1 MFISLELKSY
11 SIFPDSMLLVSTSW
25 TYWMTISTAFSMSF
39 LSIFFYRRANEKFEH
54 ELRESQGRFARV
66 VETAQEGIVVCN
78 DNGQVSYANPALAQ
92 RLGIPQSEL
101 TGRSVMDFISPR
113 YRKIVQD
120 NVLNLKRTEVEFI
133 RPDGKRLLS
142 WMSTSPLY
150 EDRPGSK
157 AHVGLILDITESRE
171 KQRLIDRQRSQML
184 SSAKLSA
191 LGEMAAGIAHEI
203 YNPLTSIRLS
213 IGLLKRFFS
222 SANKDY
228 DKAQKTAEEME
239 TTIQRIVQIIEGLKA
254 FSQEDRAAESV
265 DVPLTKVID
274 DTLSLCRER
283 FRVHGIDL
291 TIPQVSR
298 DLTIHARPIQI
309 SQVLLNLLNN
319 SFHAVS
325 NQRDRRVV
333 IDFHV
338 IPKTK
343 MLEMSVTDN
352 GSGIPAEIRDRIFQ
366 PFFTT
371 KPAGVGTGLGLSIS
385 KGIIESHG
393 GQFSFQSKR
402 GKTTFSFTVPLGR
415 GATQTGMAA

>member
-1 MFISLELKSY
+1 
-11 SIFPDSMLLVSTSW
+11 
-25 TYWMTISTAFSMSF
+25 
-39 LSIFFYRRANEKFEH
+39 
-54 ELRESQGRFARV
+54 
-66 VETAQEGIVVCN
+66 
-78 DNGQVSYANPALAQ
+78 
-92 RLGIPQSEL
+92 
-101 TGRSVMDFISPR
+101 
-113 YRKIVQD
+113 
-120 NVLNLKRTEVEFI
+120 
-133 RPDGKRLLS
+133 
-142 WMSTSPLY
+142 MSTSPLY

-157 AHVGLILDITESRE
+157 AHVGLILDISESRE

-239 TTIQRIVQIIEGLKA
+239 TTIQRIVQIIDGLKA
-254 FSQEDRAAESV
+254 FSQENRAAESV
-265 DVPLTKVID
+265 DVPLSKVID